1 MLKGLL
7 EDKLG
12 DESTPGVKRLIEN
25 MKKETMQLESINKRL
40 TYDRDQYI
48 QRCQYYEK
56 LEGGGSQSQSEKIAR
71 LEKTI
76 KE

>member
-48 QRCQYYEK
+48 QRC
-56 LEGGGSQSQSEKIAR
+56 
-71 LEKTI
+71 
-76 KE
+76 